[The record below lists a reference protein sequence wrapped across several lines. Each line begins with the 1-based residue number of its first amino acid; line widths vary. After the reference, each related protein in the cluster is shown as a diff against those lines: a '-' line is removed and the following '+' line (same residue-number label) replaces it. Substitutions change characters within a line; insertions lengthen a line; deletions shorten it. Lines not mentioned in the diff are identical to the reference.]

1 MAKNKLDSYN
11 ESVISPKTL
20 EIVVLKQ
27 AQRELKDAPKDVLSD
42 VFALFDDLAAGK
54 KLGMPISRPLPSV
67 GKGLHELRLSG
78 RAGEY
83 RVFYVIKVIEAIY
96 VIHAATKK
104 KQAMDRQTTE
114 LLKQRMRSLGL

>member
-1 MAKNKLDSYN
+1 MAKIKLDNYN
-11 ESVISPKTL
+11 ESVISSKTL

-83 RVFYVIKVIEAIY
+83 RVFYVIKVGDSIY